1 MMCLHRAL
9 LFTIAIACM
18 ASFSPLAQAQIK
30 LRDLAPV
37 QQNRI
42 VMEWN
47 ANIARGQFGAVGA
60 GNELNRVT
68 AKVEGVDYRLDVTPY
83 LGKAVKIFYVWP
95 NFANSIRP
103 TATFTVEWI
112 TQGRLSSGKLGGVGR
127 VMVFNGKIQEAVISE
142 RFGLR
147 LSMDARDLTDQIQL
161 QPYFEL
167 EVN

>member
-1 MMCLHRAL
+1 MNQLTRAVL
-9 LFTIAIACM
+9 LAIVMAC
-18 ASFSPLAQAQIK
+18 AGVFSTHVQAQVK

-42 VMEWN
+42 LMEWN
-47 ANIARGQFGAVGA
+47 FNIARGQLGAQGV

-68 AKVEGVDYRLDVTPY
+68 AKVDGVDYRLDVTAY

-95 NFANSIRP
+95 NFTNTIRP
-103 TATFTVEWI
+103 NASFTVEWI
-112 TQGRLSSGKLGGVGR
+112 TQGRLSSGKLGGAGR
-127 VMVFNGKIQEAVISE
+127 VMVFNGKIQDAVLNE

>member
-1 MMCLHRAL
+1 LNL
-9 LFTIAIACM
+9 LIRTLV
-18 ASFSPLAQAQIK
+18 FSLVIGCAGIFSTHVQAQVK

-47 ANIARGQFGAVGA
+47 ANISRGPVGA

-68 AKVEGVDYRLDVTPY
+68 AKVDGVDYRLDITAY
-83 LGKAVKIFYVWP
+83 MGKTVKIFYVWP
-95 NFANSIRP
+95 NFTHTIRP
-103 TATFTVEWI
+103 NASFSVEWI

-127 VMVFNGKIQEAVISE
+127 VMVFNGKIQDTVLNE